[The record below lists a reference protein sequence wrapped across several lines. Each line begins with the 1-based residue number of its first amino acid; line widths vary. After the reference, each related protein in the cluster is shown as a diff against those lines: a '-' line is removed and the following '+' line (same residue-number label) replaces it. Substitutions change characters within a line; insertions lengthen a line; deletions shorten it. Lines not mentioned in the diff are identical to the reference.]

1 MLDLTNASISD
12 DFAASQMS
20 SDLLSYQK
28 NSRVMQS
35 TLTKLFETL
44 KSTLA
49 SEIDLG
55 PTIINFDFQLFFMI
69 IKLILSIMYDKQVQ
83 LFGRIE

>member
-1 MLDLTNASISD
+1 
-12 DFAASQMS
+12 MS

-49 SEIDLG
+49 SEIDVG
-55 PTIINFDFQLFFMI
+55 PTIINFDFFPGLMT
-69 IKLILSIMYDKQVQ
+69 LL
-83 LFGRIE
+83 ENT